1 MHARATG
8 QKDQARRAGVLALV
22 GLLLGTILAVST
34 PAPPAGAAVVD
45 PFTVVFDDTV
55 WGDYLLV
62 GNSQLECITST
73 TPDRFDVDDDSN
85 TTETLGPL
93 VDWQFYSECSTDA
106 ARDTVSGST
115 PNDHRFMVFTRT
127 DTSSGIFNASDV
139 TFTLPPGSNV
149 RVARLYWHG
158 NDVQASGAA
167 GMGATNLDS
176 ADNVDSSPGSSPWP
190 SCQAAN
196 TPLAFSSYG
205 VNSGYIGQTILR
217 QRLRAAYR
225 AASAGARTQMK
236 LRVGTGNSF
245 QTITSAHENLSPTDG
260 TSGHLY
266 QQEADVTSLLQA
278 APRGTPVT
286 ITGANISTGIG
297 LGCTG
302 AWSLAIVFD
311 YPNRDLTY
319 APDLRRVQIYDGFAE
334 VSSTENFTITLP
346 GFLASGGGTVEPRM
360 GVVGYEGD
368 QQIAGDA
375 FALEGATLA
384 EPRLSPGGTTG
395 NFWASTIGEFT
406 TSTVTDFTRNPNHRD
421 TAGPDIKVVPISVA
435 ALSGAS
441 NGVDANFSTT
451 GDRYTPG
458 VFAFSALDAVVSG
471 RVFEDTDD
479 DGVND
484 VTEPGI
490 AGVTVTLT
498 GTDSVGTP
506 VNRTTSTGS
515 DGKYVFT
522 ALPAANGAG
531 YTVTVSHPPPI
542 CRERC
547 CSARPAAPTE
557 RSRTPPR
564 SPGSATT
571 SPAGDGLRLRR
582 GRPGVERQHGH
593 PRLSRPRW
601 RCELRDGGQLDHRPA
616 GK

>member
-360 GVVGYEGD
+360 GVVGYEVTSRSRRRLRPRR
-368 QQIAGDA
+368 GDA
-375 FALEGATLA
+375 RRAATLTW
-384 EPRLSPGGTTG
+384 RDDRQLR
-395 NFWASTIGEFT
+395 ASTIGEFT
-406 TSTVTDFTRNPNHRD
+406 TSTVTDFTRTP
-421 TAGPDIKVVPISVA
+421 TIATPPVPTSRSSRSRSLRCRA
-435 ALSGAS
+435 PRTG
-441 NGVDANFSTT
+441 STPT
-451 GDRYTPG
+451 SRPP
-458 VFAFSALDAVVSG
+458 A
-471 RVFEDTDD
+471 
-479 DGVND
+479 
-484 VTEPGI
+484 
-490 AGVTVTLT
+490 T
-498 GTDSVGTP
+498 GTRRACSP
-506 VNRTTSTGS
+506 SRRSTRW
-515 DGKYVFT
+515 
-522 ALPAANGAG
+522 
-531 YTVTVSHPPPI
+531 
-542 CRERC
+542 CRVA
-547 CSARPAAPTE
+547 S
-557 RSRTPPR
+557 SRTPTTTGSTTSPSPA
-564 SPGSATT
+564 SPGS
-571 SPAGDGLRLRR
+571 R
-582 GRPGVERQHGH
+582 
-593 PRLSRPRW
+593 
-601 RCELRDGGQLDHRPA
+601 
-616 GK
+616 